1 MPRSLQSSFHLS
13 TSSLRQGHGAPEGL
27 SPSYCVLCLRDVA
40 CNRLCSAYL
49 ICAREH
55 RQVLGHAR
63 KELLHRD
70 WSSFSGRQY
79 HISRFFRGEICVNIF
94 FNSHHIYGQHFSF
107 ILLMTVRRKKY
118 GACISQMVKFKHL
131 TLLNAQIYIS

>member
-1 MPRSLQSSFHLS
+1 MHAATLIGRNYHFVCSLHLSKACQIYLLYIIIQRILYIKNPLINIPSNSVSYMPRSLQSSFHLS

-70 WSSFSGRQY
+70 WSSFSGR
-79 HISRFFRGEICVNIF
+79 
-94 FNSHHIYGQHFSF
+94 
-107 ILLMTVRRKKY
+107 
-118 GACISQMVKFKHL
+118 
-131 TLLNAQIYIS
+131 